1 MQQILVRK
9 LRKVTL
15 KTLPLYILGLLALLT
30 AQPRL
35 DFLGAG
41 LLFVMLGEGVRI
53 WAAGHLQKNEE
64 LTTTG
69 PYAYVKNPLY
79 LGTFLLIV
87 GFSLMMNHLLI
98 LALGVGVFLFYY
110 VPYKRR
116 RESERLAQR
125 FGQRWQAYEALVPDY
140 WPRLSPYEHRGDD
153 RWSIHRMINNSEH
166 ETLLTV
172 LLGIVVI
179 ILKAFVEN

>member
-1 MQQILVRK
+1 MQQVLARK
-9 LRKVTL
+9 LRKITF
-15 KTLPLYILGLLALLT
+15 KTLPVYILGLFALVT

-35 DFLGAG
+35 DLLRVG

-87 GFSLMMNHLLI
+87 GFSLMTNHLLI
-98 LALGVGVFLFYY
+98 LAVGVGVFLFYY

-125 FGQRWQAYEALVPDY
+125 FGQRWQDYEALVPDY
-140 WPRLSPYEHRGDD
+140 WPRLSPYVHRGDN

-166 ETLLTV
+166 ETLLMV
-172 LLGIVVI
+172 LLGIAVI
-179 ILKAFVEN
+179 VLKVFLEN